1 MGTVQVR
8 ITDKAEELAKQ
19 YGTSVSKGII
29 EMARR
34 LETPTTFKTDLT
46 PAALKSIEKIIE
58 DTINSMR

>member
-8 ITDKAEELAKQ
+8 ITNKAEELAKK

-34 LETPTTFKTDLT
+34 LETPTTFKADLT
-46 PAALKSIEKIIE
+46 PASLKAIERIID
-58 DTINSMR
+58 DTIRNMR